1 MCLCALNDTS
11 KNQELNEVSLC
22 AKIHMLEMDCE
33 SKQFNLCKFCLFSR
47 FFTIF
52 FKFRSLWLPR
62 KKMAAPKRKVQLE
75 KSNSKKFI
83 ITALWALKV
92 WKHTKMCGSTWKTG
106 YHGRKNLK
114 CQWFQGKNHFC
125 IFFNSDQIRIW
136 KNRNFSFFTNKLW
149 HLKFFWQINLVFQA
163 VPHILVCFQTILPHR
178 EVLMN
183 FPLQN

>member
-1 MCLCALNDTS
+1 MGILCVPKSPCWRGIVNQNDS
-11 KNQELNEVSLC
+11 ISV
-22 AKIHMLEMDCE
+22 
-33 SKQFNLCKFCLFSR
+33 NLTGFSEFWPFSSNSDHFGCR
-47 FFTIF
+47 
-52 FKFRSLWLPR
+52 KKRWLPPR
-62 KKMAAPKRKVQLE
+62 GKPNLKNPTR
-75 KSNSKKFI
+75 KKFI